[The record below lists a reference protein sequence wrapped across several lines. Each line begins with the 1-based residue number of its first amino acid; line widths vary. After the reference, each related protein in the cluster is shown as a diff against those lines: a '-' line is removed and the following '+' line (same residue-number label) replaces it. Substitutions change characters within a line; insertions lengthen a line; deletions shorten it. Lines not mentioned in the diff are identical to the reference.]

1 MRVKLEDVCVKGTS
15 NLKQSDVIDKTGEY
29 PIYGAAGYIGSVD
42 FYHQDQPYVAVV
54 KDGAGIGRTSLHPA
68 KSSVIGTMQYLLPK
82 KNILPEYL
90 CYVVRYMHLE
100 KYFTGATIPHIYFKD
115 YKNEAFNLD
124 TLNRQREIV
133 DILGKTEG
141 IIASRQKEL
150 QKLDDLIKARFV
162 EMFGDP
168 DTEWPL
174 VTIAEICSNTRTG
187 PFGSSL
193 HHDEFV
199 DEGVFVLGI
208 DNAVE
213 NKFSYNRMRYVTEE
227 KYQQLKRYTVYPGD
241 VIITIMGTVGRA
253 AVIPE
258 DMPKAINTKHL
269 ACLSPNFNVVD
280 SYFLCNA
287 FQIHPEIKRQLQE
300 QTKGAIMAGLNLTV
314 IRGLKFKLPPL
325 ERQKQFVEFYKQ
337 VNKSKFQKYNATILS
352 HNIYVFETRRRFI
365 CKPTL
370 II

>member
-124 TLNRQREIV
+124 TLDRQREIV